1 MLVSLTAP
9 SQWLGSL
16 RYGSCVSFLTRNR
29 HCRRIHLVKPYK
41 NQEEV
46 TMVAKETQV
55 RQLDFVFVDATL
67 WNRMPEKNRQRCREL
82 LIQLLVEVV
91 HEETMEGG
99 ENDE

>member
-1 MLVSLTAP
+1 
-9 SQWLGSL
+9 
-16 RYGSCVSFLTRNR
+16 
-29 HCRRIHLVKPYK
+29 
-41 NQEEV
+41 
-46 TMVAKETQV
+46 MVAKETQV

-67 WNRMPEKNRQRCREL
+67 WNKLPVTNRQRCREL